1 MTMQPP
7 TRVQMPM
14 PAFEEY
20 EPAGDC
26 VCRGC
31 AERRRALA
39 RARAIP
45 LRDGGH
51 PAARGARRALVLA
64 TAAGVVLGGGSG
76 TAVALSTP
84 ATGPAAGDDPGSP
97 QGGRT
102 PCTARRASRAAP
114 EPRAGPGP

>member
-1 MTMQPP
+1 
-7 TRVQMPM
+7 MPM

-31 AERRRALA
+31 AQRRRALA

-64 TAAGVVLGGGSG
+64 TAAGVVLG
-76 TAVALSTP
+76 
-84 ATGPAAGDDPGSP
+84 
-97 QGGRT
+97 
-102 PCTARRASRAAP
+102 
-114 EPRAGPGP
+114 

>member
-26 VCRGC
+26 PCQGC
-31 AERRRALA
+31 ALHRRSLA

-64 TAAGVVLGGGSG
+64 TAAGVVLG
-76 TAVALSTP
+76 
-84 ATGPAAGDDPGSP
+84 AA
-97 QGGRT
+97 
-102 PCTARRASRAAP
+102 A
-114 EPRAGPGP
+114 EPRRR

>member
-7 TRVQMPM
+7 THVQMPM

-31 AERRRALA
+31 AQRRRALA

-45 LRDGGH
+45 LRDGG
-51 PAARGARRALVLA
+51 
-64 TAAGVVLGGGSG
+64 
-76 TAVALSTP
+76 TP
-84 ATGPAAGDDPGSP
+84 
-97 QGGRT
+97 
-102 PCTARRASRAAP
+102 
-114 EPRAGPGP
+114 PRAGRDGRWSSPPPPAWSSAVAAPRRSP